1 VLVAWGTRLWGRREG
16 VGKGEVAGTD
26 GTFLMVLLEVP
37 ATPGKAGRVG
47 GGTEPVRQVTTG
59 SGRTVVGLLLSNYR
73 VNLTARGTAAR
84 ASRPRS
90 RAAGYAG
97 R

>member
-1 VLVAWGTRLWGRREG
+1 MKTHGTTRQYDRPANNPLHRSSLALPAAVLGRQMGSWGCRRKERLALGSTWWRCFESTRTGA
-16 VGKGEVAGTD
+16 VGD
-26 GTFLMVLLEVP
+26 GLP
-37 ATPGKAGRVG
+37 
-47 GGTEPVRQVTTG
+47 
-59 SGRTVVGLLLSNYR
+59 NYR

-90 RAAGYAG
+90 RAAGYAE

>member
-1 VLVAWGTRLWGRREG
+1 
-16 VGKGEVAGTD
+16 VAGAD
-26 GTFLMVLLEVP
+26 GTFLMMLLEVA

-47 GGTEPVRQVTTG
+47 GGRELCDQVTTG
-59 SGRTVVGLLLSNYR
+59 GGRVARLHLSNYR